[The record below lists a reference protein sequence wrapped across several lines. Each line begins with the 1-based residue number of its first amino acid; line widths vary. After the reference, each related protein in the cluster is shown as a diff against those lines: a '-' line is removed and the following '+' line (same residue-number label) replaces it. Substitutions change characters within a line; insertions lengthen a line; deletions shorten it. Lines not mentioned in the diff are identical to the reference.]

1 MKENGELKEAES
13 FILCNRTQD
22 TNETLQEI
30 IDKFNPRKMNEEDK
44 KHIQEFV
51 KQRLT
56 ERYITPFQKDYE
68 TNDESPQ
75 FGFLIMA
82 SMCLLIETIQGFKEG
97 KDKYDGECRK
107 AFENFLMQQKTF
119 NCSQDLANDFY
130 ENVRCGILHQGE
142 IGNYWKIASSVKEAP
157 ITKEGKIKIISAPK
171 FLETMERALN
181 KYVESLDNDKELF
194 DNCMKKIDFV
204 VKNCTRKLK

>member
-157 ITKEGKIKIISAPK
+157 ITKEGKIKIIRCP
-171 FLETMERALN
+171 
-181 KYVESLDNDKELF
+181 
-194 DNCMKKIDFV
+194 
-204 VKNCTRKLK
+204 

>member
-1 MKENGELKEAES
+1 MKENEELKKQS
-13 FILCNRTQD
+13 FILCNTTGD
-22 TNETLQEI
+22 TNETLQRI
-30 IDKFNPRKMNEEDK
+30 IDNFEQGKMNDEDK

-75 FGFLIMA
+75 YGFLIMA
-82 SMCLLIETIQGFKEG
+82 SMCLLIETIQAFKEG
-97 KDKYDGECRK
+97 QDKYKLRECGG
-107 AFENFLMQQKTF
+107 AFKRFLMQPEIF
-119 NCSQDLANDFY
+119 NCPKDLANDFY

-157 ITKEGKIKIISAPK
+157 ITKEGEIKIISAPT
-171 FLETMERALN
+171 FLKTMESALDE
-181 KYVESLDNDKELF
+181 YVESLEKDEGLF
-194 DNCMKKIDFV
+194 DNCMKKIGFIV
-204 VKNCTRKLK
+204 QNCTKKLK